1 MANFL
6 IFIENLR
13 SIKLDIYL
21 KGIQIA
27 YSGITVTI
35 QITVFAVMIG
45 VALGLIVALGKM
57 SSVRPVKILFSAYVE
72 ILRGTPLIVQVLIV
86 YAGVPMLLNQNG
98 FEFRWDDPV
107 VASILVCGINSSAY
121 VAEIIRSGLQ
131 AVDRGQMEA
140 ARSLGM
146 NRFQAMRFIIVPQAF
161 RIILPA
167 LANEFIS
174 LLKETA
180 ILSVISVVEVT
191 RKSMLWGAATFE
203 YWPAYLGTA
212 FVYLSITFPLSRLV
226 AYMERRMA
234 LSDRSK

>member
-1 MANFL
+1 MG
-6 IFIENLR
+6 
-13 SIKLDIYL
+13 IYF

-27 YSGITVTI
+27 YSGIAVTME
-35 QITVFAVMIG
+35 ITVFAVLIG
-45 VALGLIVALGKM
+45 VVAGLIVALGKM
-57 SSVRPVKILFSAYVE
+57 SSLKLVRVLFSVYVE

-86 YAGVPMLLNQNG
+86 YAGVPTLLQQYG
-98 FEFRWDDPV
+98 SGFRWEDPV
-107 VASILVCGINSSAY
+107 IASILVCGINSSAY

-131 AVDRGQMEA
+131 AVDKGQMEA

-146 NRFQAMRFIIVPQAF
+146 SHIQAMRFIIIPQAF

-167 LANEFIS
+167 LTNEFIA

-180 ILSVISVVEVT
+180 ILSIISVVEVT

-212 FVYLSITFPLSRLV
+212 FVYLSITIPLSRLV

>member
-1 MANFL
+1 M
-6 IFIENLR
+6 
-13 SIKLDIYL
+13 
-21 KGIQIA
+21 
-27 YSGITVTI
+27 
-35 QITVFAVMIG
+35 QITVFAVLIG
-45 VALGLIVALGKM
+45 VAAGLIVALGKM
-57 SSVRPVKILFSAYVE
+57 SSLKPVRILFSVYVE

-86 YAGVPMLLNQNG
+86 YAGVPTLLQQYG
-98 FEFRWDDPV
+98 SGFRWEDPV
-107 VASILVCGINSSAY
+107 VAAILVCGINSSAY

-131 AVDRGQMEA
+131 AVDKGQMEA

-146 NRFQAMRFIIVPQAF
+146 SHIQAMRFIIIPQAF

-167 LANEFIS
+167 LTNEFIA

-180 ILSVISVVEVT
+180 VLSIISVVEVT

-212 FVYLSITFPLSRLV
+212 FVYLSITIPLSRLV

>member
-1 MANFL
+1 M
-6 IFIENLR
+6 
-13 SIKLDIYL
+13 DIYL

-27 YSGITVTI
+27 YSGILVTLE
-35 QITVFAVMIG
+35 ITVFAVLLG
-45 VALGLIVALGKM
+45 VAVGLIVALGKM
-57 SSVRPVKILFSAYVE
+57 SSLKPVRIIFSTYVE
-72 ILRGTPLIVQVLIV
+72 ILRGTPLIVQALIV
-86 YAGVPMLLNQNG
+86 YGGFPMLLTKYGIN
-98 FEFRWDDPV
+98 FRWDDPV
-107 VASILVCGINSSAY
+107 IASILVCGINSSAY

-131 AVDRGQMEA
+131 AVDKGQMEA

-146 NRFQAMRFIIVPQAF
+146 NHLQAMRFIIVPQAF

-167 LANEFIS
+167 LANEFIA

-180 ILSVISVVEVT
+180 VLSIISVVEVT

-226 AYMERRMA
+226 AFMERRMA